1 MIVTLERYAY
11 LEDCTRGEMFIGEH
25 TFHSLPQ
32 VCNGT
37 AQLQIGH
44 RENPEAAGGLPFKS
58 CVPDGEYRMRSF
70 VRPSG
75 DKVMILSN
83 PDLGVYEQE
92 ADMLEP
98 GKGRYLIL
106 IHVGNN
112 VEDVVGCIAPG
123 MTGDLKNVWNSR
135 VAMQKVMELLEGYE
149 HKLKI
154 MPRGTN
160 H

>member
-1 MIVTLERYAY
+1 MILTLERYAY
-11 LEDCTRGEMFIGEH
+11 LEDFTRGEFFVE
-25 TFHSLPQ
+25 
-32 VCNGT
+32 
-37 AQLQIGH
+37 GH
-44 RENPEAAGGLPFKS
+44 IYQTIERPWVKNPEAPGGMPFKS

-92 ADMLEP
+92 VDMPVP

-106 IHVGNN
+106 IHVGNT

-123 MTGDLKNVWNSR
+123 MTGDLKNVWKSR
-135 VAMQKVMELLEGYE
+135 KAMKEIMEHLEGYE
-149 HKLKI
+149 HTLKI
-154 MPRGTN
+154 TPRGTN
-160 H
+160 R

>member
-25 TFHSLPQ
+25 TFQTIERPW
-32 VCNGT
+32 VK
-37 AQLQIGH
+37 
-44 RENPEAAGGLPFKS
+44 NPEAAGGLPFKS

-92 ADMLEP
+92 ADMPEP